1 MQNRITEQTI
11 KHKSHSFGN
20 TLLCAVFHHIRTIE
34 ECKFIDK
41 VDGKEVGQFEC
52 IKCGTKFM
60 ANKKRS
66 WFRVYNGT

>member
-1 MQNRITEQTI
+1 MSNENIT
-11 KHKSHSFGN
+11 N
-20 TLLCAVFHHIRTIE
+20 VMCRLFHHIRVIE

-41 VDGKEVGQFEC
+41 VDGREVGQFEC
-52 IKCGTKFM
+52 VKCKTKFM